1 MRRRAALLA
10 SLLALMTTGLAAPP
24 SGWSVVRQNS
34 TIDMQV
40 RAFGGD
46 HAGRFE
52 TWDSDIRFD
61 PAAPVRTRATVVVR
75 AASLQ
80 MRPAVAT
87 RRATGPAFLDAAR
100 FPLIRFELRSLD
112 PVADGTYTAL
122 ADVSIRGH
130 TRPVRFPV
138 TLNVEGDGARIAGGF
153 SLDRTDF
160 DIGTA
165 GPLNRFVGRQV
176 QIRVA
181 LQIRRDS

>member
-1 MRRRAALLA
+1 VRRRAVLLA
-10 SLLALMTTGLAAPP
+10 GLLALMTTGLASPP
-24 SGWSVVRQNS
+24 GWTVVRQSS

-46 HAGRFE
+46 HSGRFE
-52 TWDSDIRFD
+52 TWDGDIRFD
-61 PAAPVRTRATVVVR
+61 PAAPARTRATVVVQ

-100 FPLIRFELRSLD
+100 YPQIRFELRSLA
-112 PVADGTYTAL
+112 PLADGTFTAL
-122 ADVSIRGH
+122 ADVSIRGR

-138 TLNVEGDGARIAGGF
+138 VLNVDGDLARMVGGF

-160 DIGTA
+160 GIGTS

-181 LQIRRDS
+181 LQIRREA